1 MKTFLYFCPSC
12 RPHTGTKF
20 VPTSAIRAKALTAG
34 SFPVRDCLR
43 HDVTEHPSPL
53 PSDCLEAVILDDLLR
68 RWGPLL
74 QGDALRR
81 ALGFSTMTALR
92 QAITRGTTP
101 VPLFKIDG
109 RRGRYALTWTVA
121 HWLASHSADS
131 CANIAS
137 KSTGGSHPD
146 ATSLATPAP
155 EMKRPL
161 FEQGPETP

>member
-1 MKTFLYFCPSC
+1 MFLYMGSNW
-12 RPHTGTKF
+12 RPYTGTKSG
-20 VPTSAIRAKALTAG
+20 VTLAIRATAFTAG
-34 SFPVRDCLR
+34 SLPVRDCLR
-43 HDVTEHPSPL
+43 HDVTEQPSP
-53 PSDCLEAVILDDLLR
+53 PPRDCLEAVILDDLLR

-81 ALGFSTMTALR
+81 ALGFSTMAALR

-131 CANIAS
+131 GANITS

-146 ATSLATPAP
+146 AASLATPAP

>member
-1 MKTFLYFCPSC
+1 M
-12 RPHTGTKF
+12 
-20 VPTSAIRAKALTAG
+20 LTAG
-34 SFPVRDCLR
+34 SLPVRDCLR
-43 HDVTEHPSPL
+43 HDVTEHPGPL
-53 PSDCLEAVILDDLLR
+53 PRDCLEAVILDDLLR

-74 QGDALRR
+74 QGDALRS
-81 ALGFSTMTALR
+81 ALGFPTMTALR

-121 HWLASHSADS
+121 RWLASHAADNGGPS
-131 CANIAS
+131 NSTS
-137 KSTGGSHPD
+137 KSTGGSHSD
-146 ATSLATPAP
+146 AASLATPAP